1 MIVILV
7 FLKTVSAKCGWRIPE
22 KKKKERQEDL
32 KLWASLAYLVELCQK
47 QTKQQKQFYDKYTG
61 FLIHGSSA
69 LVNIIMKRNYY
80 KLKNTFNYT

>member
-1 MIVILV
+1 MDGAYL
-7 FLKTVSAKCGWRIPE
+7 
-22 KKKKERQEDL
+22 KKKKRQEDL

-69 LVNIIMKRNYY
+69 LVSIIMKRNYY
-80 KLKNTFNYT
+80 KLKIHLIIPNLVSIKA